1 MAQTD
6 FITERRLADYHDE
19 LMKERVRPAEKNIE
33 ALMSGDKAAALA
45 ETLQTWAEQK
55 ALSLED
61 INTST
66 VRTSGG
72 DTPLETSE
80 GSALISIVPTSDWTA
95 KFLFNGSYNMLNAA
109 KWGHDNSQPLV
120 GGTLNGG
127 CYFLVPTLTFGE
139 FGTAD
144 ENNGLL
150 FTLEDGTNIHPT
162 IYFKPLGSTA
172 PSSLTDGTV
181 VTPVS
186 VTFDGKSY
194 KTYESS
200 GPGWFILTY
209 PSGKTMD
216 DICAHIAWEDWY
228 DKYVGLDEDP
238 AVNPEAE
245 VGVLMLEAF
254 IAVAHADKK
263 LYYINDEA
271 RDYIE
276 FGETQ
281 AKLHN
286 VVDIKTT
293 TAADWTTTE
302 IEEAEGQY
310 LHVASVGSAMK
321 SGGAA
326 ILADGTA
333 VTVDGTSVSF
343 VDGNASVSG
352 DKLSIKYERATEN
365 VITKAYTDS
374 VFTGSNID
382 TETGK
387 LNVNDCSIEAQVGV
401 SGTAFIRTKYAV
413 NIVDWLSLI
422 AHGQWDA
429 SMGVIAEA
437 LLYLYNENKALRE
450 LLAGKD
456 NAVLPYIKAQT
467 IECVDKMTMG
477 VPDVLVSSV
486 EGAPS
491 AANVPDN
498 WDEETMTVWNGCPR
512 KIGQQYVDKA
522 SKKVYY
528 AVAVTGST
536 NDWVALN

>member
-1 MAQTD
+1 MAETD

-19 LMKERVRPAEKNIE
+19 LMKERVAPAEKQIDSII
-33 ALMSGDKAAALA
+33 SGGEAAALA

-55 ALSLED
+55 SLLQESA
-61 INTST
+61 NTDV

-72 DTPLETSE
+72 EEPLETSE
-80 GSALISIVPTSDWTA
+80 GSKLLSIKPTSDWTA
-95 KFLFNGSYNMLNAA
+95 KLFFNGSYNMLKAAAWGNA
-109 KWGHDNSQPLV
+109 NSQPLV
-120 GGTLNGG
+120 GGTLTGG
-127 CYFLVPTLTFGE
+127 CYFLVPKLTYGE

-162 IYFKPLGSTA
+162 VYFKPLGSAA
-172 PSSLTDGTV
+172 PSRLNDGTV

-186 VTFDGKSY
+186 VTFDGKTY
-194 KTYESS
+194 KTYECS

-209 PSGKTMD
+209 PSGKTMN

-238 AVNPEAE
+238 VANPEAA

-254 IAVAHADKK
+254 LATGHADKK
-263 LYYINDEA
+263 LYYINDDA
-271 RDYIE
+271 RDYVE
-276 FGETQ
+276 FGDTQ

-302 IEEAEGQY
+302 TEEAEGRY

-321 SGGAA
+321 SGGFAV
-326 ILADGTA
+326 LGDGTN
-333 VTVDGTSVSF
+333 VDVDGSSVSF
-343 VDGNASVSG
+343 IDSSSSVSG

-365 VITKAYTDS
+365 VITKAYTDG
-374 VFTGSNID
+374 VFSGSNID
-382 TETGK
+382 ATTGK
-387 LNVNDCSIEAQVGV
+387 LNINDCSIEAQIGA
-401 SGTAFIRTKYAV
+401 SGTAFIKMMYAT

-422 AHGQWDA
+422 AHGQWDT

-450 LLAGKD
+450 LLTGKD
-456 NAVLPYIKAQT
+456 NAVLPFIKAQT

-477 VPDVLVSSV
+477 MPDVLESSV
-486 EGAPS
+486 AGAPS

-498 WDEETMTVWNGCPR
+498 WNEETMTVWNGCPR
-512 KIGQQYVDKA
+512 KVGQQYVDKA

-528 AVAVTGST
+528 AAAVTGST

>member
-6 FITERRLADYHDE
+6 FVTERRLADYHDE
-19 LMKERVRPAEKNIE
+19 LMKERVWPAEKNIG
-33 ALMSGDKAAALA
+33 ALMSGDKTAALA

-80 GSALISIVPTSDWTA
+80 GSALVSIVPAGDWTA

-127 CYFLVPTLTFGE
+127 CYFLVPTLAFGE

-162 IYFKPLGSTA
+162 VYFKPLGGSA
-172 PSSLTDGTV
+172 PSSLTNGTV

-194 KTYESS
+194 KTYECSE
-200 GPGWFILTY
+200 PGWFILTY

-286 VVDIKTT
+286 AVDIKATT
-293 TAADWTTTE
+293 SADWTTTE
-302 IEEAEGQY
+302 IEEAEDQY

-352 DKLSIKYERATEN
+352 NKLSIKYERATEN

-437 LLYLYNENKALRE
+437 MLYLYSENKALRE
-450 LLAGKD
+450 LLSGKD
-456 NAVLPYIKAQT
+456 NAVLPYLKAQT

-477 VPDVLVSSV
+477 VPDVLES
-486 EGAPS
+486 ENAGAPS

-498 WDEETMTVWNGCPR
+498 WDEATMAVWDGCPR

-522 SKKVYY
+522 SGKVYY
-528 AVAVTGST
+528 AIKVTGST
-536 NDWVALN
+536 SDWALLN